1 MEKKIAVIGLG
12 YVGLPLAVEFAK
24 KYPVVGFDINQT
36 RVDELN
42 SGHDHTLEV
51 EDEDLKSV
59 LNSQQPAASG
69 QQPGLFI
76 TSDADDMQRCNVFIV
91 TVPTPT
97 DKNKRPVLTPLLKA
111 SETIGK
117 ILANQKPET
126 KNQKPYIIY
135 ESTVYPGVTEDECVP
150 ILEQVSGLKF
160 NEDFFVGYSPERIN
174 PGDKERTVTKILK
187 VTSGSTPHA
196 AKVIDDLYK
205 SVITAGTH
213 LAPTIKVAEAA
224 KVIENSQRD
233 INIAFVNE
241 LAKIFNKLEI
251 DTHSVLE
258 AAGTK
263 WNFLP
268 FKPGLVGGH
277 CIGVDPYYL
286 AQKAQEAGY
295 HPEIIL
301 SGRRLNDDMGNYVAG
316 ELVKLMMNRSL
327 PVLGS
332 NVLMLGITFKENCP
346 DIRNTRAIDVY
357 KELQSYNVNV
367 DVYDPWANPTEVKT
381 EFGFDLIENLKEK
394 YHAVILTVAHKEY
407 TNFNLRKI
415 LYKNG
420 VVYDI
425 KGFFPRSE
433 VCKRL

>member
-24 KYPVVGFDINQT
+24 QYPTVGFDINGP
-36 RVDELN
+36 RVDELMN
-42 SGHDHTLEV
+42 GHDRTLEV
-51 EDEDLKSV
+51 ENDDLKKV
-59 LNSQQPAASG
+59 
-69 QQPGLFI
+69 I
-76 TSDADDMQRCNVFIV
+76 TSDLISIEKDGKGLYCTTAVGDIESSNFYIV

-97 DKNKRPVLTPLLKA
+97 DKNKRPVLTPLIRA
-111 SETIGK
+111 SESVGK
-117 ILANQKPET
+117 VLK
-126 KNQKPYIIY
+126 KGDYVIY

-150 ILEQVSGLKF
+150 VLEKVSGLKV

-187 VTSGSTPHA
+187 VTSGSTPEA
-196 AKVIDDLYK
+196 AQVIDELYK

-241 LAKIFNKLEI
+241 LAKIFNKLDI

-301 SGRRLNDDMGNYVAG
+301 SGRRLNDDMGKYVAG
-316 ELVKLMMNRSL
+316 EVVKLMMKRSL
-327 PVLGS
+327 PVLDS

-346 DIRNTRAIDVY
+346 DIRNTRAIDIY
-357 KELQSYNVNV
+357 KELQSFNVNV
-367 DVYDPWANPTEVKT
+367 DVYDPWAATNEIRA
-381 EFGFDLIENLKEK
+381 EFGFDLIENLNKK
-394 YHAVILTVAHKEY
+394 YHAVILTVAHKEFL
-407 TNFNLRKI
+407 NQDWRSQLIARGI
-415 LYKNG
+415 LYDVKG
-420 VVYDI
+420 VLKTKDI
-425 KGFFPRSE
+425 DA
-433 VCKRL
+433 RL

>member
-24 KYPVVGFDINQT
+24 QYPTVGFDINGP
-36 RVDELN
+36 RVDELMN
-42 SGHDHTLEV
+42 GHDRTLEV
-51 EDEDLKSV
+51 EDEDLKRV
-59 LNSQQPAASG
+59 IASDLVSTENNG
-69 QQPGLFI
+69 KGLYCTTAVGDIESSNFY
-76 TSDADDMQRCNVFIV
+76 VV

-97 DKNKRPVLTPLLKA
+97 DKNKRPVLTPLIKA
-111 SETIGK
+111 SESVGK
-117 ILANQKPET
+117 VLK
-126 KNQKPYIIY
+126 KGDYVIY

-150 ILEQVSGLKF
+150 VLEHVSGLKF

-187 VTSGSTPHA
+187 VTSGSTPEA

-241 LAKIFNKLEI
+241 LAKIFNKLDI

-301 SGRRLNDDMGNYVAG
+301 SGRRLNDDMGKYVAG
-316 ELVKLMMNRSL
+316 EVVKLMMKRSL

-357 KELQSYNVNV
+357 EELQSYNVNV
-367 DVYDPWANPTEVKT
+367 DVYDPWADSKEVKE
-381 EFGFDLIENLKEK
+381 EFGFDLIENLDKK
-394 YHAVILTVAHKEY
+394 YHAVILTVAHKE
-407 TNFNLRKI
+407 FLSKELRSHLVDGGI
-415 LYKNG
+415 LYDVKG
-420 VVYDI
+420 ILDI
-425 KGFFPRSE
+425 DT
-433 VCKRL
+433 VDARL

>member
-1 MEKKIAVIGLG
+1 MNKLNNPKIAVIGLG
-12 YVGLPLAVEFAK
+12 YVGLPLAVEFGK
-24 KYPVVGFDINQT
+24 IYPTIGFDINAK
-36 RVDELN
+36 RVQELN
-42 SGHDHTLEV
+42 DGHDYTLEV
-51 EDEDLKSV
+51 EDTNLQSV
-59 LNSQQPAASG
+59 INDDVRAVETNG
-69 QQPGLFI
+69 KGLYC
-76 TSDADDMQRCNVFIV
+76 TTDAKDIESSNFYIV

-97 DKNKRPVLTPLLKA
+97 DKNKRPVLTPLIKA
-111 SETIGK
+111 SESIGK
-117 ILANQKPET
+117 VLK
-126 KNQKPYIIY
+126 KGDYVVY

-150 ILEQVSGLKF
+150 VLSQVSGLKM

-187 VTSGSTPHA
+187 VTSGSTPEA

-205 SVITAGTH
+205 QVITAGTH
-213 LAPTIKVAEAA
+213 LAKSIKVAEAA

-241 LAKIFNKLEI
+241 LAKIFNKLDI
-251 DTHSVLE
+251 DTHAVLE

-301 SGRRLNDDMGNYVAG
+301 SGRRLNDDMGKYVAG
-316 ELVKLMMNRSL
+316 EVVKLMMKRSL

-332 NVLMLGITFKENCP
+332 NILMLGITFKENCP

-357 KELQSYNVNV
+357 EELRSYSANV
-367 DVYDPWANPTEVKT
+367 DVYDPWASPSEVEE
-381 EFGFDLIENLKEK
+381 EFGFKSLREIPDKK
-394 YHAVILTVAHKEY
+394 YHTVVLTVAHKEFMNLDLRSY
-407 TNFNLRKI
+407 LVDSGVLYDVKGVLDTNEI
-415 LYKNG
+415 
-420 VVYDI
+420 DA
-425 KGFFPRSE
+425 
-433 VCKRL
+433 RL